1 MRGKVLQK
9 RVMKNLGR
17 ITPAYA
23 GKSLQVNRY
32 RSLTGDHPRVCGE
45 KEPMFQFALPA
56 SGSPPRMRGKD
67 YINHCVET
75 GEGITPAYAG
85 KRIEVSLTVSYVQG
99 SPPRMRGKASVS
111 TSTSVEPGITP
122 AYAGKSACTQIIV
135 THGGDHPRV
144 CGEKS
149 LLDERRERQVGSP
162 PRMRG
167 KDCKE
172 AKK

>member
-56 SGSPPRMRGKD
+56 SGSPPRMRGKGGAI
-67 YINHCVET
+67 YAEQPKL
-75 GEGITPAYAG
+75 GITPAYAG
-85 KRIEVSLTVSYVQG
+85 KRLHQ
-99 SPPRMRGKASVS
+99 PLRRNRRRDHPRVCGEKDRSQPDGQLCA
-111 TSTSVEPGITP
+111 GITP
-122 AYAGKSACTQIIV
+122 AYAGKSIGFYEHKRGTR
-135 THGGDHPRV
+135 DHPRV
-144 CGEKS
+144 CGEKCVHA
-149 LLDERRERQVGSP
+149 DYRNTWRGSP

-167 KDCKE
+167 KVPSG
-172 AKK
+172 